1 MEAIDG
7 TCQSRARRGSGR
19 RDPLLVVGMEGPER
33 RQTEDRRGS
42 GSGSGHAA
50 MKKAGLGLK
59 RPLEKQEFPREA
71 GGGGGT
77 PGRTSVGK
85 GAA

>member
-1 MEAIDG
+1 MSVQGSAWQRDEGVGDGGAGEAPNRG
-7 TCQSRARRGSGR
+7 QERFGEWLRSRSH
-19 RDPLLVVGMEGPER
+19 E
-33 RQTEDRRGS
+33 
-42 GSGSGHAA
+42 
-50 MKKAGLGLK
+50 KAGLELK